1 MNSWLRSG
9 ILSAKIVIC
18 QGDLSAKDLSSDVQF
33 VLAEKLF
40 LCFVILWFEVCAT
53 QFLILWNS
61 WCNRQSNNNYYWELC
76 SQTGSCFATPHTRKS
91 KIVNNNYYCNMQL
104 PEKFTLQLVVRAVI
118 RIKLALQPLTIIW
131 WSCIQL
137 LDIMCCIIN
146 YVPSKLSSLPNNYFF
161 DLKEVSAIHVTQ
173 NNNYYD

>member
-118 RIKLALQPLTIIW
+118 RIKLALQPLFDDLASRYLTSCAVLLIMFLQNYQAFQII
-131 WSCIQL
+131 I
-137 LDIMCCIIN
+137 
-146 YVPSKLSSLPNNYFF
+146 SS
-161 DLKEVSAIHVTQ
+161 T
-173 NNNYYD
+173 